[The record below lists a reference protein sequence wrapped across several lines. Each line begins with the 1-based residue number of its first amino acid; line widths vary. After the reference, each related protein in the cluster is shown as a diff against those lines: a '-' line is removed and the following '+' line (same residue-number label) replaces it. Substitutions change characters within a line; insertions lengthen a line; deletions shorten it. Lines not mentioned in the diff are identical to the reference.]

1 MDTEKIYLLL
11 AEACQCDVDT
21 LKEATPEE
29 NLISLGMTSISF
41 ITFIIKV
48 EEEFNI
54 EINDSDLLLEK
65 FETVNL
71 CLSTLSSYVSNETKK
86 WEPTLSMK
94 KGLIL
99 DCDNVLWKGVSGDER
114 IIVDEQVIMLHN
126 CLRDLYEKGVIL
138 CLCSKNEYNTVHET
152 LKLIETDFDMGM
164 IAVERINRKDKA
176 TNISEILAELNM
188 VADSFVFLDDSEYE
202 LGYVNKVFPEIFS
215 IKADYNNISFIETL
229 KEIFQQTP
237 PSSLDRTKL
246 YREQKERQKERGRH
260 ISVTDYNASLETVM
274 SCHASTET
282 EIPRISELSMRTRQ
296 FNLSDAHYSVEEI
309 TNFYNSDEYKVIS
322 LTASD
327 KYGDLGLV
335 GASIINGNTI
345 IAFMLSCRVFD
356 RGFECIMMD
365 TIKALHNI
373 PLKGVYVENGKNSR
387 FMDFYKDNGIETK

>member
-274 SCHASTET
+274 SCHVSTET